1 MPLSEQFLNPPVGD
15 TGLQAQPTTFQ
26 RLVQWLTERALGQSR
41 ESTTA
46 DNPLLGIMPTGP
58 AELRMGKMPKAAA
71 QNLQSTFDVLDQK
84 VPGWRRLVQTP
95 TRVAATPPADA
106 MWGEMT
112 IGGKMNNLLL
122 HPEMLKPEL
131 RPQGAALTLHELMHP
146 PVEDIPMPQL
156 KTLANRASQELP
168 LNERLRVGITH
179 PDTSAGQEERLREL
193 VTTWMEHNTARKRLG
208 FQPGESTA
216 FPSGTLP
223 APQGEGRPAG
233 TFRPGLPREWVDE
246 LGNRT
251 SDPQMMRQ
259 FDQAM
264 KHQALGSGSE
274 IPGDS
279 PVRYGTNPSLIH
291 IPLREPNFNMGWMDQ
306 PALSLKSLWYGMPRR
321 GANELTPAQQE
332 LIDVARER
340 DIWP

>member
-1 MPLSEQFLNPPVGD
+1 MPLNEQFLNPPPGD
-15 TGLQAQPTTFQ
+15 TELKAQPTTFQ
-26 RLVQWLTERALGQSR
+26 RLVQWLTEKAIGRDPRQI
-41 ESTTA
+41 TA
-46 DNPLLGIMPTGP
+46 DDPLAGTMPAGP
-58 AELRMGKMPKAAA
+58 AELRMGRMPKAAA
-71 QNLQSTFDVLDQK
+71 QNLQSTFDLLDQN

-112 IGGKMNNLLL
+112 IGDKMNNLLL

-131 RPQGAALTLHELMHP
+131 RQQGAALTLHELMHP

-179 PDTSAGQEERLREL
+179 PDTPAGQEERLLEL

-208 FQPGESTA
+208 FQPGESTS

-223 APQGEGRPAG
+223 APPVAEQPGGI
-233 TFRPGLPREWVDE
+233 FRPGLPRTWVDE

-251 SDPQMMRQ
+251 SDPRVMRELTAAGQ
-259 FDQAM
+259 
-264 KHQALGSGSE
+264 HQTKGLAGDL
-274 IPGDS
+274 IPTLAS
-279 PVRYGTNPSLIH
+279 ITNEELPYWDVTS
-291 IPLREPNFNMGWMDQ
+291 PNFTMQNQ
-306 PALSLKSLWYGMPRR
+306 PAIGIKSQMFTPNEGIVPLLRAQGLWP
-321 GANELTPAQQE
+321 
-332 LIDVARER
+332 
-340 DIWP
+340 